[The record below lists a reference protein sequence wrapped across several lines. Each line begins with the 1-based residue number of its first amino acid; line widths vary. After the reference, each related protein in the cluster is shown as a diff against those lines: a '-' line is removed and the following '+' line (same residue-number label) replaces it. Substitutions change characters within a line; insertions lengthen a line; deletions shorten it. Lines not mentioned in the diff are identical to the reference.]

1 MGKKHGMNRW
11 DGEENRFRDRREQE
25 GSQEELNE
33 YIRVTS
39 PGTIVM
45 IVSLLIL
52 LAALIIWGFV
62 GTLPVTETVTGLVT
76 DASMYDGN
84 DRISAVLPGNG
95 DGEVRILCFVDAS
108 RYNGQAVKEFD
119 DRVRL
124 KMPDQNAFS
133 GTIETR
139 LMEPLSR
146 EEAKSLLFDNGW
158 ALDKC
163 INEDYSWLVVIRP
176 DKDISKYVLTLT
188 EVTFVTEEVPPIRF
202 LMS

>member
-1 MGKKHGMNRW
+1 MGKKHGMSRW
-11 DGEENRFRDRREQE
+11 DGEENRFRNQRGQE
-25 GSQEELNE
+25 ESQEELNE

-45 IVSLLIL
+45 IVSLLVL

-84 DRISAVLPGNG
+84 DRISAVLLGAG

-108 RYNGQAVKEFD
+108 RYNGQAVKAFD
-119 DRVRL
+119 DKVRL
-124 KMPDQNAFS
+124 KMPDQN
-133 GTIETR
+133 TV
-139 LMEPLSR
+139 R
-146 EEAKSLLFDNGW
+146 EMAKSLLFDNGW

-176 DKDISKYVLTLT
+176 DEDISKYVLTLT